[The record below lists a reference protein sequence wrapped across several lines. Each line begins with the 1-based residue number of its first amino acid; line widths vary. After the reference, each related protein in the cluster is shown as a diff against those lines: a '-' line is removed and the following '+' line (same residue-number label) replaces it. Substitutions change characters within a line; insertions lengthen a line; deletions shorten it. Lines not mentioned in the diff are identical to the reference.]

1 MISTVFNTST
11 VNGTV
16 LADING
22 EMSRWV
28 TFHTYDIC
36 QTTRNLHVITRH
48 LHVIGTRV
56 PNEYNHSGMWVV
68 PPRPRRDPPALVA
81 RAKAKGLLKLY
92 RYHA

>member
-1 MISTVFNTST
+1 MISTVINSST
-11 VNGTV
+11 VNRIV
-16 LADING
+16 LAVIHGD
-22 EMSRWV
+22 MSHLV
-28 TFHTYDIC
+28 TFDTYDNC
-36 QTTRNLHVITRH
+36 QMTRNLHVITRH